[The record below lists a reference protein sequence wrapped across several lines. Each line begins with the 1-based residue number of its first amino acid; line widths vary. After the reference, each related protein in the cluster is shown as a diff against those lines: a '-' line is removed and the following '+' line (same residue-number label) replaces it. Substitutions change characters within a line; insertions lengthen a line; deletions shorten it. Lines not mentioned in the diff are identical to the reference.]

1 MTSAPGRRTLLSAAT
16 RQIAGNAGWIVAEKL
31 ARMALGVVVGA
42 WVARHLGPVS
52 FGDMA
57 AVLSFVAI
65 FQAVAAMGLDG
76 TVVRDIARDPARAP
90 ALLGTALALRLG
102 AGALCWATAVAA
114 MAAWRGAGDPMVV
127 LTAVAGTSLV
137 LQAGDAVDLWFQSQT
152 QSRRAAVARLAALL
166 LTAGVRVV
174 LIQVDAPMAAFVA
187 AFALESLL
195 TAVALGLAY
204 RRHRCVQRWRASAAT
219 GGALLRECW
228 PFVFSALAATA
239 HSRVDLLVIQHA
251 AGPRAAGLY
260 AAMLPLS
267 MAWAVLPTAMQVS
280 LAPQI
285 ARLRSTDPVA
295 YRDALVRAFR
305 LFFAAGLGVSLATA
319 AAAPVL
325 VGWLYG
331 PAYAEAVPLLAVHVF
346 TNVFI
351 GLGIAHTLWL
361 VNEGR
366 FVLRLYGNLLA
377 GALSVLANL
386 WLVPRHGP
394 IAAAWVAVGAQAV
407 AAVGINAL
415 LARDALALQLRAL
428 TGLRWRGA

>member
-1 MTSAPGRRTLLSAAT
+1 MTSAPGRRTRLTAAT

-31 ARMALGVVVGA
+31 VRMALGVVVGA

-52 FGDMA
+52 FGEMA
-57 AVLSFVAI
+57 AVLFFVAI

-90 ALLGTALALRLG
+90 TLLGAAFALRLG
-102 AGALCWATAVAA
+102 AGTLCWAAAVGT
-114 MAAWRGAGDPMVV
+114 MAAWRGPGDVSVMLIAIAGS
-127 LTAVAGTSLV
+127 TLV
-137 LQAGDAVDLWFQSQT
+137 LQAADAVDLWFQSQT

-166 LTAGVRVV
+166 LTAGVRVT
-174 LIQVDAPMAAFVA
+174 LILANAPMTAFVA

-195 TAVALGLAY
+195 TAVALCLAY
-204 RRHRCVQRWRASAAT
+204 RRHPCAGRWRPSATAAD
-219 GGALLRECW
+219 ALLRECW
-228 PFVFSALAATA
+228 PFVFAALAATA
-239 HSRVDLLVIQHA
+239 HSRADLLVIAHA

-267 MAWAVLPTAMQVS
+267 MAWAVLPMAMQVS
-280 LAPQI
+280 VAPRI

-295 YRDALVRAFR
+295 YRDALVRTFR
-305 LFFAAGLGVSLATA
+305 LFFATGLAVSLVIA
-319 AAAPVL
+319 AAAPLL
-325 VGWLYG
+325 VGLLYG
-331 PAYAEAVPLLAVHVF
+331 QDFAEAAPLLAVHVF
-346 TNVFI
+346 TNVFV
-351 GLGIAHTLWL
+351 GLGISHTLWI

-366 FVLRLYGNLLA
+366 FLIRLYGNLLA

-386 WLVPRHGP
+386 WLVPRHGA

-415 LARDALALQLRAL
+415 IARDSLALQLRAM
-428 TGLRWRGA
+428 TGLRWRGP

>member
-1 MTSAPGRRTLLSAAT
+1 MTPAPGRRNLLSATT
-16 RQIAGNAGWIVAEKL
+16 RKIAGNAGWIVAEKL
-31 ARMALGVVVGA
+31 VRMALGVVVGA

-52 FGDMA
+52 FGEMA

-76 TVVRDIARDPARAP
+76 TVVRDIAREPARAP
-90 ALLGTALALRLG
+90 ALLGTAFALRLG
-102 AGALCWATAVAA
+102 AGVLCWAGAVGA
-114 MAAWRGAGDPMVV
+114 MALWRGAGDERVWLAAM
-127 LTAVAGTSLV
+127 AGSTLV
-137 LQAGDAVDLWFQSQT
+137 LQAADAVDLWFQSQT
-152 QSRRAAVARLAALL
+152 QSRRAALARLVALL
-166 LTAGVRVV
+166 LTAATRVA
-174 LIQVDAPMAAFVA
+174 LILSDAPMSAFVA
-187 AFALESLL
+187 AFALEALL
-195 TAVALGLAY
+195 SAVALGVAY
-204 RRHRCVQRWRASAAT
+204 RRHPCAQRWRASAASAA
-219 GGALLRECW
+219 ALLRECW

-239 HSRVDLLVIQHA
+239 HSRVDLLVIAHA

-267 MAWAVLPTAMQVS
+267 MAWAVLPSALQVS

-285 ARLRSTDPVA
+285 ARLRSSDPAA

-319 AAAPVL
+319 AAAPLL

-331 PAYAEAVPLLAVHVF
+331 PDYAEAAPLLAVHVF

-361 VNEGR
+361 INEGR

-386 WLVPRHGP
+386 WLVPRHGA

-415 LARDALALQLRAL
+415 MARDALALQLRAL